1 MNTHPLGKG
10 VIFMFTGIVEAV
22 GTVSDVIRRGE
33 ALQLRIVVHGITRG
47 GGPDSAFSGV
57 AVGDSVAV
65 NGVCLT
71 VAGLDGDG
79 GFLVYAMP
87 ETLKRT
93 TMPRLRPQDR
103 VNLERALKLDDRLGG
118 HLITGH
124 VDGVGYLEKRESVEE
139 GSLITIKAPASV
151 MRYVVEK
158 GSIAVDG
165 VSLTVA
171 SCTEQGFTI
180 SVIPHT
186 ASVTTLGSKRIGEPC
201 NLEGDIIGKYVEK
214 LLRPY
219 LEQRKAASSS
229 SLTLDFL
236 RALGY

>member
-1 MNTHPLGKG
+1 MHRRLCGKG
-10 VIFMFTGIVEAV
+10 VVYVFTGIVEAV
-22 GTVSDVIRRGE
+22 GIVRDVIRRGE
-33 ALQLRIVVHGITRG
+33 ALELRIAARDMTREA
-47 GGPDSAFSGV
+47 GPDSAFSGV
-57 AVGDSVAV
+57 AIGDSIAV

-71 VAGLDGDG
+71 VTRLHGDA

-93 TMPRLRPQDR
+93 AISRLRPQDK

-118 HLITGH
+118 HLVTGH
-124 VDGVGYLEKRESVEE
+124 VDGIGYLEKRESVEE
-139 GSLITIKAPASV
+139 GSLITIKAPSSV

-171 SCTEQGFTI
+171 GCTGQRFTV

-201 NLEGDIIGKYVEK
+201 NLEVDIIGKYVER
-214 LLRPY
+214 LLGPY
-219 LEQRKAASSS
+219 LEARKGVSS

-236 RALGY
+236 DTLGY